1 MPSDQTNTAA
11 GGPTKPAAGAPTRHA
26 FWPAF
31 WSLARP
37 YWVSQGRRRGVVLL
51 ASVVGLTLALVWT
64 QVQFNDWN
72 KGFYDTFEHK
82 DRLGFY
88 LELGR
93 FALLAVMFIVL
104 AVYKQYLQQMLMI
117 EWRAWLTDNHL
128 SNWLSGQAYY
138 RMQLLERGTDNPDQR
153 IADDLNI
160 FVDLTL
166 TLSLGLLSAVVTLVS
181 FVGILWSISGALE
194 VAGVSIPGYMVWV
207 ALVYAI
213 VGTAL
218 THLIGRPLIGLNF
231 ARQRAEADFRFSL
244 VRLRENSE
252 GVALYGGEAGEQ
264 ANFRARF
271 GNVVDNWWSI
281 MKKQKQITWFTSFYG
296 QLAII
301 FPFVVSA
308 PRYFSGGAP
317 LGSIFQTASAFGQV
331 QSALSWFI
339 EAYASFAVWKATV
352 DRLTGFSRALDDARQ
367 EAARLDGERE
377 TGRDDGVSLEGLV
390 LGLPQGT
397 PLLGKTTLRL
407 APGENVLISGP
418 SGSGKSTLFRALAGI
433 WPYWHG
439 RIVLPAGARL
449 LFLPQ
454 KPYLPIGTLKLAVIY
469 PALPESTD
477 DAEVREVLDA
487 VGLRALG
494 ADLTREENWAQVLSG
509 GEQQRVAFARAL
521 INKPEW
527 LFLDEASAALPEA
540 AQGELYALLRDRLPQ
555 TTLVSIG
562 HRDSLAEFHARRLYW
577 QQQGGGEPRL
587 VAG

>member
-1 MPSDQTNTAA
+1 MPLDRSN
-11 GGPTKPAAGAPTRHA
+11 PAPDASARFA
-26 FWPAF
+26 FWSAF
-31 WSLARP
+31 WSLAQP
-37 YWVSQGRRRGVVLL
+37 YWVSEGRRRGVVLL

-82 DRLGFY
+82 DQLGFY

-93 FALLAVMFIVL
+93 FGLLAVMFIVL

-117 EWRAWLTDNHL
+117 EWRAWLTQSYL

-153 IADDLNI
+153 IAEDLNI

-166 TLSLGLLSAVVTLVS
+166 TLTLGLLSAVVTLVS

-213 VGTAL
+213 AGTGL
-218 THLIGRPLIGLNF
+218 THLIGRPLIRMNF
-231 ARQRAEADFRFSL
+231 ERQRFEADFRFSL

-252 GVALYGGEAGEQ
+252 GIALYGGEAGEH

-271 GNVVDNWWSI
+271 GHVIDNWWSI
-281 MKKQKQITWFTSFYG
+281 MLKQKQITWFTSLYG

-339 EAYASFAVWKATV
+339 DAYASFAVWKATV
-352 DRLTGFSRALDDARQ
+352 DRLTGFTRALDHARQ
-367 EAARLDGERE
+367 EADRLDGERVE
-377 TGRDDGVSLEGLV
+377 GGDAGVSLEHLA
-390 LGLPQGT
+390 LSLPQGA
-397 PLLGKTTLRL
+397 PLLGDTSLRL

-418 SGSGKSTLFRALAGI
+418 SGCGKSTLFRALAGI
-433 WPYWHG
+433 WPYWQG

-454 KPYLPIGTLKLAVIY
+454 KPYLPIGTLKNAVTY
-469 PALPESTD
+469 PALAGTAQ
-477 DAEVREVLDA
+477 DAEVEAVLAA
-487 VGLRALG
+487 VGLPALC
-494 ADLTREENWAQVLSG
+494 ADLGREENWAQVLSG

-521 INKPEW
+521 INKPAW
-527 LFLDEASAALPEA
+527 LFMDEASAALPEA

-562 HRDSLAEFHARRLYW
+562 HRDSLAEFHARRLRW
-577 QQQGGGEPRL
+577 ELPGGGEPRL
-587 VAG
+587 VAV